1 MSTPRLPS
9 NPPIESLVAN
19 LAATEA
25 LGARLAGL
33 MRAGDIILLE
43 GPLGAGKSA
52 LARAVLRALTGDP
65 ALDVPSPTYTL
76 VQGYE
81 TPLGLVQ
88 HFDLWRL
95 DAPGA
100 LLELGWGE
108 GDAAIVEW
116 PDRLGPLWPEGAL
129 VVTLEPAGGDARRVR
144 LRGWEG
150 RV

>member
-1 MSTPRLPS
+1 M
-9 NPPIESLVAN
+9 
-19 LAATEA
+19 
-25 LGARLAGL
+25 
-33 MRAGDIILLE
+33 
-43 GPLGAGKSA
+43 
-52 LARAVLRALTGDP
+52 LRALTGDP

-95 DAPGA
+95 DGPGA

-116 PDRLGPLWPEGAL
+116 PDRLGTLWPEGAL
-129 VVTLEPAGGDARRVR
+129 VVTLEPAGGDARRLR
-144 LRGWEG
+144 LQGWEG